1 MQSAAALQHDQPQR
15 YSTTSRN
22 ATQRPAET
30 TMHVGAARKGV
41 GHGTEI
47 RSKIK
52 GTSQAAFVALLVLAA
67 ALAMVAAA
75 TLATYLGS
83 ATSLDPASSSD
94 VGAFVL
100 FGVQTALAAMLA
112 YAALVFRRIGQEE
125 TPFFPALPRKVK
137 LAAPFLFL
145 AVAVPRWIGYA
156 VLGAATGRVVGTL
169 FDETSI
175 ILLVLAIVVFC
186 LGQILEYGWLLQDES
201 YEII

>member
-1 MQSAAALQHDQPQR
+1 MD
-15 YSTTSRN
+15 
-22 ATQRPAET
+22 
-30 TMHVGAARKGV
+30 
-41 GHGTEI
+41 EI

-175 ILLVLAIVVFC
+175 ILLVLAIGVFC

>member
-1 MQSAAALQHDQPQR
+1 MD
-15 YSTTSRN
+15 
-22 ATQRPAET
+22 
-30 TMHVGAARKGV
+30 
-41 GHGTEI
+41 EI

-125 TPFFPALPRKVK
+125 TPFFPAL
-137 LAAPFLFL
+137 AAPFLFL

>member
-1 MQSAAALQHDQPQR
+1 MD
-15 YSTTSRN
+15 
-22 ATQRPAET
+22 
-30 TMHVGAARKGV
+30 
-41 GHGTEI
+41 EI

-67 ALAMVAAA
+67 TIAKAAA
-75 TLATYLGS
+75 KT
-83 ATSLDPASSSD
+83 SSSD

>member
-41 GHGTEI
+41 GHGRNPQQNQGNE
-47 RSKIK
+47 S
-52 GTSQAAFVALLVLAA
+52 
-67 ALAMVAAA
+67 
-75 TLATYLGS
+75 
-83 ATSLDPASSSD
+83 SSSD